1 MSRRYPTHTPLG
13 ALMQSC
19 GLKVNEVAYA
29 TGISHRT
36 ISDYLA
42 ARTPML
48 NHHLT
53 LLADLFEV
61 PPGTLTYELAPRA
74 SRQPA

>member
-1 MSRRYPTHTPLG
+1 MSRPFNTSTPLG
-13 ALMQSC
+13 AMMLSA

-36 ISDYLA
+36 ISDYLS
-42 ARTPML
+42 RRRPML

-53 LLADLFEV
+53 RLAALFEV
-61 PPGTLTYELAPRA
+61 EPEALAYDVLETA
-74 SRQPA
+74 DA